1 MYLIIF
7 YIFITIGFTQQNLD
21 SKIID
26 LFMKGEYE
34 LLSNNHDDAKYY
46 FEKIL
51 NMDPSV
57 AVVYLSL
64 SEIDLI
70 KNDLISYSNSLSRA
84 FDSDKSNF
92 EVGIM
97 CANAYIV
104 NEQFDKAESHLMS
117 LNEYFP
123 NNTEISYTLIELY
136 KISKQWLKLINLNLK
151 LYEIEYNNKYIDN
164 AVDISILTDNEEFII
179 ENITR
184 LLMTNYNNENLYDGY
199 LKLIYSEQLYSEA
212 KNTLLA
218 LIKKKSNNIKYK
230 LKLAEFYIYLND
242 FNESKNILKTIINNL
257 DLNPSLYN
265 LILIT
270 YSNLS
275 DYDAVLSFSEQYIN
289 LFPNDKD
296 GYENKAI
303 ALLKLKKNNELV
315 NLLETA
321 KFKFPANVFFKHLL
335 GDIYTMKKKYDEA
348 ELEYLNA
355 LKYIEGNKI
364 IRNSLLTL
372 YESKKNYFKS
382 DSIFQILI
390 LEDENDALTLNNY
403 AYSLSER
410 DIDKVNID
418 YALELSKKA
427 LEIDPSNAAY
437 LDTMGWIY
445 FKIGDYKNAENFI
458 KNSIEIDKNNAVVLE
473 HLAEIYIKK
482 NEINT
487 ALKYFREALKNDP
500 DNLKTKTKILK
511 YENR

>member
-151 LYEIEYNNKYIDN
+151 LYEIEYNNKYID
-164 AVDISILTDNEEFII
+164 
-179 ENITR
+179 
-184 LLMTNYNNENLYDGY
+184 
-199 LKLIYSEQLYSEA
+199 
-212 KNTLLA
+212 
-218 LIKKKSNNIKYK
+218 
-230 LKLAEFYIYLND
+230 
-242 FNESKNILKTIINNL
+242 
-257 DLNPSLYN
+257 
-265 LILIT
+265 
-270 YSNLS
+270 
-275 DYDAVLSFSEQYIN
+275 
-289 LFPNDKD
+289 
-296 GYENKAI
+296 
-303 ALLKLKKNNELV
+303 
-315 NLLETA
+315 
-321 KFKFPANVFFKHLL
+321 
-335 GDIYTMKKKYDEA
+335 
-348 ELEYLNA
+348 
-355 LKYIEGNKI
+355 
-364 IRNSLLTL
+364 
-372 YESKKNYFKS
+372 
-382 DSIFQILI
+382 
-390 LEDENDALTLNNY
+390 
-403 AYSLSER
+403 
-410 DIDKVNID
+410 
-418 YALELSKKA
+418 
-427 LEIDPSNAAY
+427 
-437 LDTMGWIY
+437 
-445 FKIGDYKNAENFI
+445 
-458 KNSIEIDKNNAVVLE
+458 
-473 HLAEIYIKK
+473 
-482 NEINT
+482 
-487 ALKYFREALKNDP
+487 
-500 DNLKTKTKILK
+500 
-511 YENR
+511 